1 MRILL
6 LVMYMNK
13 VNSIRIF
20 FILTVMFCI
29 CCYQAAAWKGFDSD
43 KNQKETEESELFT
56 IEEPEEETEYSV
68 LPVLQTFD
76 YKYVIVEEGDYLT
89 VYYSDRDTV
98 YEYTDI
104 RYSDLE
110 DSLRQ
115 KIRKGYCI
123 KDESAL
129 FGFLEN
135 YSS

>member
-1 MRILL
+1 MK
-6 LVMYMNK
+6 K

-20 FILTVMFCI
+20 FVLAVLLGIGCYEIINWTDTPEENEQLTTEEYVSEENI
-29 CCYQAAAWKGFDSD
+29 VT
-43 KNQKETEESELFT
+43 ETEQVTSVNQT
-56 IEEPEEETEYSV
+56 I
-68 LPVLQTFD
+68 D
-76 YKYVIVEEGDYLT
+76 YKYVIVEEEDYLT
-89 VYYSDRDTV
+89 VYFADHKTV

-123 KDESAL
+123 SDDAAL

>member
-1 MRILL
+1 
-6 LVMYMNK
+6 MNK
-13 VNSIRIF
+13 INSIRIF
-20 FILTVMFCI
+20 FIFIVFCTI
-29 CCYQAAAWKGFDSD
+29 LYYQMTASD
-43 KNQKETEESELFT
+43 TSDDLYVDISTEQVISMESESETESY
-56 IEEPEEETEYSV
+56 P
-68 LPVLQTFD
+68 LPVSSSVT
-76 YKYVIVEEGDYLT
+76 YKYVIVEESDYLT
-89 VYYSDRDTV
+89 VYFADRKTV

-123 KDESAL
+123 QDEKTL

>member
-1 MRILL
+1 
-6 LVMYMNK
+6 MYMNK

-20 FILTVMFCI
+20 CVLTVMFCI
-29 CCYQAAAWKGFDSD
+29 CCYQVYIWNDT
-43 KNQKETEESELFT
+43 NERLETEETEMAVMQES
-56 IEEPEEETEYSV
+56 ETELETEENL
-68 LPVLQTFD
+68 LPVIQNID
-76 YKYVIVEEGDYLT
+76 YKFVIVEEGDYLT
-89 VYYSDRDTV
+89 VYYADRETV

-123 KDESAL
+123 QDEAAL

>member
-1 MRILL
+1 MTGDI
-6 LVMYMNK
+6 MKK

-20 FILTVMFCI
+20 FVLAV
-29 CCYQAAAWKGFDSD
+29 AAIIGMVRVFPF
-43 KNQKETEESELFT
+43 QKTREPQELQTTEQRISEQITEESE
-56 IEEPEEETEYSV
+56 ETT
-68 LPVLQTFD
+68 PVSQTMD
-76 YKYVIVEEGDYLT
+76 YKYIIVEEGDYLT
-89 VYYSDRDTV
+89 VYYADRTTV

-115 KIRKGYCI
+115 KIRKGFCV
-123 KDESAL
+123 KDEETL